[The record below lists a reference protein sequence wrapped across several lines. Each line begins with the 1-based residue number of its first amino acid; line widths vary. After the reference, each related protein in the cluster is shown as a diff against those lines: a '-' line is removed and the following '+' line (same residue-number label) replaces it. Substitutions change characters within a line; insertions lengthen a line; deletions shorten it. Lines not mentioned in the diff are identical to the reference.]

1 MSWAKISARVLG
13 GWFTRGASKGAQVAE
28 HLAPVRM
35 TKSFTDSASGITT
48 LEREINYNGGSAIA
62 KVEQW
67 IENGKKM
74 SKISINTGDHT
85 PIYRTKGISID
96 KGGSLFGG
104 DKITIEKD
112 LTHYWCYG
120 EKSALSKEYNKLGE
134 LEHKAYSITHNS
146 GNGLNDWSKKAV
158 QDRVYDEFPLTSSVE
173 NMLKN
178 PLENRYFQHALNGQ
192 NNYHKFAA
200 QGTKYERTIAAN
212 KKAALE
218 AAQKAEA
225 EAAAKKAAEEAAI
238 KAEQAIQPRI
248 NVGKTL
254 GIDIKDLQRVEKTLA
269 DGSIERTY
277 FKAGSS
283 KPVLKTVDK
292 GILHQEWAYG
302 AKGTDMIYM
311 KQVGKETPYI
321 LAKEGNSVQ
330 ISGERLRTSS
340 SDGMPY
346 KGQYGRKYAT
356 EDISSLYR
364 YDGIYSVRYNPNG
377 IGINGQVASIKMP
390 YKYHPE
396 YLKADESYK
405 KIIERQFES
414 PYSSTKLALE
424 CVDNYGTRIPRD
436 LYNTNFNRSLSP
448 KLKEAFEA
456 AKSDYVDLKDLYR
469 SFEA

>member
-1 MSWAKISARVLG
+1 MSWSKIGARLFGRV
-13 GWFTRGASKGAQVAE
+13 FTKGASKGVQAFG
-28 HLAPVRM
+28 HSTPVRM
-35 TKSFTDSASGITT
+35 TKSFTDSVSGITT
-48 LEREINYNGGSAIA
+48 LEREINYNGGTAIA

-67 IENGKKM
+67 VENGKKM
-74 SKISINTGDHT
+74 SKISINQGSHI
-85 PIYRTKGISID
+85 PVYRTKGITVD
-96 KGGSLFGG
+96 NGGSLFGG
-104 DKITIEKD
+104 DKITVEKD
-112 LTHYWCYG
+112 LTHYFCYG

-134 LEHKAYSITHNS
+134 LEHKEYSITHNS

-158 QDRVYDEFPLTSSVE
+158 QDRVYDEYPLTSSVE

-248 NVGKTL
+248 NVAKVL
-254 GIDIKDLQRVEKTLA
+254 GVDIKDLHRVEKTLS

-277 FKAGSS
+277 LRAGSS
-283 KPVLKTVDK
+283 EPVMKTVDK

-321 LAKEGNSVQ
+321 LAKKGNSVQ
-330 ISGERLRTSS
+330 IF
-340 SDGMPY
+340 
-346 KGQYGRKYAT
+346 AT

-364 YDGIYSVRYNPNG
+364 YDGVYSVRYNPNG
-377 IGINGQVASIKMP
+377 IGMNGQVASIKMH

-396 YLKADESYK
+396 YLKADENYR

-414 PYSSTKLALE
+414 PCSSSKLALE
-424 CVDNYGTRIPRD
+424 CIDNYGKRISRD
-436 LYNTNFNRSLSP
+436 LYNKSFDRNLSP
-448 KLKEAFEA
+448 KMKEAFEA
-456 AKSDYVDLKDLYR
+456 AKSDYIDLKDLYK